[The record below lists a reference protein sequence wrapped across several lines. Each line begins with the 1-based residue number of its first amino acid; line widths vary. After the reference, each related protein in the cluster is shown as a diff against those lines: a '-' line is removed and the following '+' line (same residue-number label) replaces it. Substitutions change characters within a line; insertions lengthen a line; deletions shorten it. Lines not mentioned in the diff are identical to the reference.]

1 MPSESSSV
9 VTNATNGIEPPRS
22 LITTKLNK
30 TGGIKMVVLSLNHWV
45 NKYTLAWDIKDNSGI
60 NKGSVLKMG
69 RQGIQLTIII
79 ILTYMKGIKYLQ
91 KL

>member
-30 TGGIKMVVLSLNHWV
+30 TGGIKMVVPLLNHWV
-45 NKYTLAWDIKDNSGI
+45 I
-60 NKGSVLKMG
+60 N
-69 RQGIQLTIII
+69 IH
-79 ILTYMKGIKYLQ
+79 
-91 KL
+91 

>member
-30 TGGIKMVVLSLNHWV
+30 TGGIKMVVPSVKSLG

-60 NKGSVLKMG
+60 NKMVSVIQKMG
-69 RQGIQLTIII
+69 RPRNFS
-79 ILTYMKGIKYLQ
+79 
-91 KL
+91 